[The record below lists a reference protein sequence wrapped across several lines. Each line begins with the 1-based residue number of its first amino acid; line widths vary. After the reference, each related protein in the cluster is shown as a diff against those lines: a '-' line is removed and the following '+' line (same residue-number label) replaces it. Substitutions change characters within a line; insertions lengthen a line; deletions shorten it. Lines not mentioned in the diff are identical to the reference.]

1 MKRFLFS
8 ALLAAAFIIPATQ
21 ASAGDHKRHLS
32 PKQVEAVQQ
41 SLRDAG
47 YYRDA
52 PVDGLWGRVSKNA
65 IASFQS
71 DKGLKVTGYPDRETR
86 ERLGVRFPETGQEL
100 SQNAEYKHKMKQRK
114 FND

>member
-8 ALLAAAFIIPATQ
+8 ALLAAAFIFPAAQ
-21 ASAGDHKRHLS
+21 ASADEHKRHLT

-65 IASFQS
+65 IASFQN

-100 SQNAEYKHKMKQRK
+100 SQNAEYKHKQKRK

>member
-1 MKRFLFS
+1 MKRFLFT
-8 ALLAAAFIIPATQ
+8 ALMAAALIIPAAQ
-21 ASAGDHKRHLS
+21 ASAGDHKRHLTQ
-32 PKQVEAVQQ
+32 KQVEAVQQ

-71 DKGLKVTGYPDRETR
+71 DKGLRVTGYPDRETR
-86 ERLGVRFPETGQEL
+86 DRLGVRFPDTGQEL
-100 SQNAEYKHKMKQRK
+100 SQNAKYKYKQNKRK

>member
-8 ALLAAAFIIPATQ
+8 ALLAAAVIVPASQ
-21 ASAGDHKRHLS
+21 ASAGEHKRHLTQT
-32 PKQVEAVQQ
+32 QVEAVQQ

-47 YYRDA
+47 YYNKA
-52 PVDGLWGRVSKNA
+52 PVDGLWGPVSKNA
-65 IASFQS
+65 VSSFQN
-71 DKGLKVTGYPDRETR
+71 DKGLRVTGYPDRETR

-100 SQNAEYKHKMKQRK
+100 SQNARYESKTKKRS